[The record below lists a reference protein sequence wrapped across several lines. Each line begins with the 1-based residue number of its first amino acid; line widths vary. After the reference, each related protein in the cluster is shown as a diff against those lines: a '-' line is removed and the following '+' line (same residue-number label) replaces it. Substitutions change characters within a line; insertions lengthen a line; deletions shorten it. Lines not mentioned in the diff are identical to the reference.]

1 MGGIV
6 SAGIH
11 VMDLSQAPLPIGRFH
26 TRRMGAAGG
35 VHVRISPFD
44 VRVCDLKFFDRQAL
58 DMDKAQERKVETA
71 FFREDFRRVAHD
83 EVGAIYESPRVG
95 EGYSEA
101 FLAEIT
107 HRKEVLDR
115 KFKIVVNFSHGT
127 AAQFLPQLLNTLGVD
142 LISINGVVSENVGSR
157 SFEEFQGE
165 KRELAAIVASLS
177 ASAGVIIDAGG
188 EKAFFVDDRGR
199 ITSDMQFLTA
209 FAWLSAKVTP
219 GVVAVPVFAPSAIDR
234 VVTEA
239 GGRVQ
244 RVRASASAQM
254 DVAVREHPLVVGDGV
269 GGFIFPRF
277 HPSFDGLFAT
287 VRLLELLAVTGK
299 TLSEVID
306 ETPPANVARIQV
318 PCPWEEKG
326 RVLRVLAQDPRTER
340 VRQID
345 GVKHQE
351 DGEWVLVLP
360 DADRPLFNIYA
371 EAGNEERAWSL
382 AHEYADRLEQLRTA
396 P

>member
-1 MGGIV
+1 M
-6 SAGIH
+6 
-11 VMDLSQAPLPIGRFH
+11 
-26 TRRMGAAGG
+26 
-35 VHVRISPFD
+35 
-44 VRVCDLKFFDRQAL
+44 
-58 DMDKAQERKVETA
+58 
-71 FFREDFRRVAHD
+71 
-83 EVGAIYESPRVG
+83 ESPRVG
-95 EGYSEA
+95 EAYSEA
-101 FLAEIT
+101 FLAEII
-107 HRKEVLDR
+107 HRREVADR

-127 AAQFLPQLLNTLGVD
+127 AGQFLPQLLNSLGIE

-157 SFEEFQGE
+157 SFEEFQAE
-165 KRELAAIVASLS
+165 KRELAAIVATLS

-199 ITSDMQFLTA
+199 ITTDMNFLTA
-209 FAWLSAKVTP
+209 FVWLSARITP
-219 GVVAVPVFAPSAIDR
+219 GVVAVPVFAPAGLEQLVAD
-234 VVTEA
+234 A

-277 HPSFDGLFAT
+277 HPSFDGLFAV
-287 VRLLELLAVTGK
+287 VRLLELLAVTNK
-299 TLSEVID
+299 TFAEIMD
-306 ETPPANVARIQV
+306 ETPVSNVARVQV
-318 PCPWEEKG
+318 ACPWDQKG

-345 GVKHQE
+345 GVKHQD

-371 EAGNEERAWSL
+371 EAHDEGRAWTL
-382 AHEYADRLEQLRTA
+382 AHEYAERLEHLRA
-396 P
+396 DA